1 MGYVLTNSLHLYGG
15 GASVH
20 NNPDLKESVRK
31 MSMLC
36 DRQVNLSVR
45 EKKHVKAVQ
54 LLADG
59 LVFLPY
65 VFFPSPFFKFFFQ
78 LMTISLLILLRFHV
92 VMFKNIFKNVFLVVL
107 SGIVSACIWC
117 PLDNNQGMLRTT

>member
-65 VFFPSPFFKFFFQ
+65 VFFFLLLFLIFFF
-78 LMTISLLILLRFHV
+78 
-92 VMFKNIFKNVFLVVL
+92 N
-107 SGIVSACIWC
+107 
-117 PLDNNQGMLRTT
+117 